1 MNKIEFKE
9 IEIKEVAPRM
19 EITKKVQRDDGN
31 YRIEGFAPVYEND
44 KKVGKLEI
52 VIFNINLD
60 KGLFSP
66 DEEGRYY
73 EVSKRLD

>member
-1 MNKIEFKE
+1 MNKIE
-9 IEIKEVAPRM
+9 IKELSPRM
-19 EITKKVQRDDGN
+19 EITKKVQKDNGN

-60 KGLFSP
+60 NGLLSP
-66 DEEGRYY
+66 DE
-73 EVSKRLD
+73 

>member
-1 MNKIEFKE
+1 MNKIEIKE
-9 IEIKEVAPRM
+9 ISPRM
-19 EITKKVQRDDGN
+19 EITKKVQRDNGN

-60 KGLFSP
+60 NGLLSP

>member
-1 MNKIEFKE
+1 MNKIEINEFS
-9 IEIKEVAPRM
+9 PRM
-19 EITKKVQRDDGN
+19 EITKKVQRDNGN

-60 KGLFSP
+60 NGLFSP

>member
-1 MNKIEFKE
+1 MNKIE
-9 IEIKEVAPRM
+9 IKELSPRM
-19 EITKKVQRDDGN
+19 EITKKVQKDNGN

-60 KGLFSP
+60 NGLLSP

-73 EVSKRLD
+73 EVSKWLD

>member
-1 MNKIEFKE
+1 MNKIE
-9 IEIKEVAPRM
+9 IKELSPRM
-19 EITKKVQRDDGN
+19 EITKKVQKDNGN

-60 KGLFSP
+60 NGLLSP
-66 DEEGRYY
+66 DEEGGYY

>member
-1 MNKIEFKE
+1 MNKIE
-9 IEIKEVAPRM
+9 IKELSPRM
-19 EITKKVQRDDGN
+19 EITKKVQRDNGN

-60 KGLFSP
+60 NGLLSP

>member
-1 MNKIEFKE
+1 MNKIE
-9 IEIKEVAPRM
+9 IKELSPRM
-19 EITKKVQRDDGN
+19 EITKKVQKDNGN

-60 KGLFSP
+60 NGLLSP

>member
-1 MNKIEFKE
+1 MNKIEINEFS
-9 IEIKEVAPRM
+9 PRM
-19 EITKKVQRDDGN
+19 EITKKVQRDNGN

-60 KGLFSP
+60 NGLLSP

>member
-1 MNKIEFKE
+1 MNKIE
-9 IEIKEVAPRM
+9 IKEFSPRM
-19 EITKKVQRDDGN
+19 EITKKVQRDNGN

-60 KGLFSP
+60 NGLLSP

>member
-1 MNKIEFKE
+1 MNKIE
-9 IEIKEVAPRM
+9 IKELSPRM
-19 EITKKVQRDDGN
+19 KITKKVQKDNGN

-60 KGLFSP
+60 NGLLSP

-73 EVSKRLD
+73 EVSKWLD

>member
-1 MNKIEFKE
+1 MNKIE
-9 IEIKEVAPRM
+9 IKELSPRM
-19 EITKKVQRDDGN
+19 EITKKVQRDNGN

-60 KGLFSP
+60 NGLLSP

-73 EVSKRLD
+73 EVSKWLD

>member
-1 MNKIEFKE
+1 MNKIE
-9 IEIKEVAPRM
+9 IKELSPRM
-19 EITKKVQRDDGN
+19 EITKKVQKDNGN
-31 YRIEGFAPVYEND
+31 YWIEGFAPVYEND

-60 KGLFSP
+60 NGLLSP

>member
-1 MNKIEFKE
+1 MNKIE
-9 IEIKEVAPRM
+9 IKELSPRM
-19 EITKKVQRDDGN
+19 EITKKVQRDNGN

-60 KGLFSP
+60 NGLLSP
-66 DEEGRYY
+66 YEEGRYY

>member
-1 MNKIEFKE
+1 MNKIE
-9 IEIKEVAPRM
+9 IKEFSPRM
-19 EITKKVQRDDGN
+19 EITKKVQRDNGN
-31 YRIEGFAPVYEND
+31 YRIEGFATVYEND

-60 KGLFSP
+60 NGLLSP
-66 DEEGRYY
+66 DEEWRYY

>member
-1 MNKIEFKE
+1 MNKIE
-9 IEIKEVAPRM
+9 IKELSPRM
-19 EITKKVQRDDGN
+19 EITKKVQRDNGN

-52 VIFNINLD
+52 VIFNINLNN
-60 KGLFSP
+60 GLLSP

-73 EVSKRLD
+73 EVSKRLG

>member
-1 MNKIEFKE
+1 MNKIE
-9 IEIKEVAPRM
+9 IKELSPRM
-19 EITKKVQRDDGN
+19 EITKKVQRDNGN

-60 KGLFSP
+60 NGLLSP

-73 EVSKRLD
+73 EVSKRLG

>member
-1 MNKIEFKE
+1 MNKIE
-9 IEIKEVAPRM
+9 IKEFSPRM
-19 EITKKVQRDDGN
+19 EITKKVQRDNGN
-31 YRIEGFAPVYEND
+31 YRFAPVYEND

-60 KGLFSP
+60 NGLLSP